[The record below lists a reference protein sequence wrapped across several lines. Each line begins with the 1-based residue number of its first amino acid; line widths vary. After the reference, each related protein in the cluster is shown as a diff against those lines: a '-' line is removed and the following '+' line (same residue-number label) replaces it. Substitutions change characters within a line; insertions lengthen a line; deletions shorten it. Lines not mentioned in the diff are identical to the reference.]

1 VLVRLDVPV
10 AGFVNPVAWE
20 WLTGDDTAAANFS
33 AESRD
38 ACLTAWQQAGLIE
51 NDEPA
56 TGGQDDLL
64 ATATRITGL
73 AVPVLAV
80 GVAAS
85 CSYCAQLEADLAA
98 NHAALRDE
106 QCGVVVADR
115 IAVRCIGAVPAGAV
129 AALADLARAAAR
141 RGTPTGV
148 LLAPG
153 HLPVAKSGYDQ
164 VTSALIGLA
173 GRGRDVV
180 MEAPT
185 ACSVNVM
192 SGGAA
197 VTAVT
202 GVTAGRRLVGV
213 GVRDDAGR
221 ELARFLAARSVPGMY
236 VPLVLLVERPQNLFL
251 IYRGGELI
259 ARVRTA
265 EEVQGVLETILNGYA
280 AAASPDEAGVPVLAG
295 ALLRD
300 GGGVTLYPRSWQSSL
315 VKQQSRLGRAGW
327 RVSPDPF
334 IMLSGST
341 AVIHPQPA
349 VSPAAAWQ
357 ACAAPVTEILLEP
370 PQDAG
375 GRGGS
380 PAQLAAQVVNW
391 VARPATASQVYEL
404 ADTVNHVPVRTSTCE
419 QLITEITADGRLQD
433 GVFAGDGGRGGA
445 GAVKPPGGRV
455 ERGARRASRDGVHSW
470 DTPSPQR
477 VCGLSG

>member
-1 VLVRLDVPV
+1 VIRLDRRVVLTSVGATRPVRGVLVRLDVPV

-20 WLTGDDTAAANFS
+20 WLTGDDAAAANFS

-38 ACLTAWQQAGLIE
+38 ACLAAWRQAGLIE

-64 ATATRITGL
+64 AAAARITGL

-80 GVAAS
+80 GVAVS

-98 NHAALRDE
+98 NHAALRDG

-115 IAVRCIGAVPAGAV
+115 DTVRCTGPVPASAV
-129 AALADLARAAAR
+129 AVLADLARAAAR

-185 ACSVNVM
+185 SCSVNVM
-192 SGGAA
+192 SGGAV

-202 GVTAGRRLVGV
+202 AGGRLVGV

-221 ELARFLAARSVPGMY
+221 GLARFLAARSVPGIY
-236 VPLVLLVERPQNLFL
+236 VPLVLLVERPKSLFL

-280 AAASPDEAGVPVLAG
+280 AAASPDEGGVPVLAG

-300 GGGVTLYPRSWQSSL
+300 DAGVTLYPRSWQSSL

-327 RVSPDPF
+327 RLSPDPF

-349 VSPAAAWQ
+349 VSPPATWQ
-357 ACAAPVTEILLEP
+357 ACTAPVTEILLEP
-370 PQDAG
+370 PPDPG

-391 VARPATASQVYEL
+391 VARPATASQVYKI

-419 QLITEITADGRLQD
+419 QLITEITAD
-433 GVFAGDGGRGGA
+433 
-445 GAVKPPGGRV
+445 
-455 ERGARRASRDGVHSW
+455 
-470 DTPSPQR
+470 
-477 VCGLSG
+477 